1 MLRVAVCDNEEPEL
15 KKLEEGLTV
24 YADRS
29 EEPVEW
35 ISFRDPKK
43 LKESL
48 ENGAKFDVAL
58 LDILMPEVSGIE
70 LGKYILEHCPD
81 ISLIYATTSRDFAL
95 DAYEN
100 HALRYLMKPVEQEKL
115 FSALDFAKAQRR
127 EEAEIIT
134 IKGAEGTVTATLD
147 QIVLVENVGRC
158 AQYQLLDGRKIQT
171 TSRRGKLDDLV
182 APIPE
187 RAEFMKPHKSFW
199 VNMRHISEMKKEDL
213 IMKNGAVVPIS
224 YHRQQETK
232 RTYLK
237 FLEKFQGG
245 VQRINDRIQPLVGK
259 DLQDLFIYLSAW
271 ISAPSLF
278 GKEISADH
286 GNHLCTDDPA

>member
-245 VQRINDRIQPLVGK
+245 GTAYK
-259 DLQDLFIYLSAW
+259 
-271 ISAPSLF
+271 
-278 GKEISADH
+278 
-286 GNHLCTDDPA
+286 